1 MSRQALS
8 QPSPRGRRSKKTPTE
23 VCATEKMSTAVN
35 IPPQFEVIDRPLD
48 TQMTIS
54 MGPQH
59 PSTHGVLRLE
69 LVLDGEMV
77 VRAIPDIGYLHTG
90 MEKLFEYK
98 KYQQGIVIT
107 DRMDYLNP
115 LGNNLAYVMAVE
127 KLLQIEI
134 PERAQTI
141 RVLMCE
147 LQRIASHLVWL
158 GTHALDLGAMTVFF
172 YTFRER
178 EKILNLIEAAS
189 GGRLTPSYFRIGGL
203 MMDLPSGFERRVKQ
217 FLDGFPKAL
226 DDFKKLI
233 TGNRIFQKRTQGV
246 GFISG
251 EDAIDWGL
259 SGPSLRGS
267 GVALDIRRANP
278 YTGYEKYDFEIVTE
292 PDGDVWARYLVRMR
306 EMKESQKIVTQALSR
321 LKPGP
326 VKADAPKVVLPGSR
340 GDEDAHGC
348 SDSSL
353 PDRGRRIRCAGWRSL
368 PADRRFEGRTRRLHK
383 VHRRTKAGAG
393 AFSRAEFCESVGAA
407 AHVAR
412 RDDRRHRR
420 DYRIAGYC
428 AGRNRQMIC
437 HRDTEKMATDK
448 HGLAQIRNP
457 EIGVYLCSSVAD
469 SRVIGISVA
478 ILKG

>member
-1 MSRQALS
+1 
-8 QPSPRGRRSKKTPTE
+8 
-23 VCATEKMSTAVN
+23 MSTSTVN
-35 IPPQFEVIDRPLD
+35 IPPQFEIVDRPLD

-77 VRAIPDIGYLHTG
+77 VKATPDIGYLHTG

-127 KLLQIEI
+127 RLLALEI

-141 RVLMCE
+141 RVLTCE

-158 GTHALDLGAMTVFF
+158 GTHALDIGAMTVFF
-172 YTFRER
+172 YCFRER

-203 MMDLPSGFERRVKQ
+203 MMDLPAGFERRVKQ
-217 FLDGFPKAL
+217 FLDGFLKSVDEFHTL
-226 DDFKKLI
+226 L

-246 GFISG
+246 GVISA

-259 SGPSLRGS
+259 SGPCLRGS
-267 GVALDIRRANP
+267 GVDLDIRRANP
-278 YTGYEKYDFEIVTE
+278 YTGYERYDFEVPTVS
-292 PDGDVWARYLVRMR
+292 DGDVWARYIVRMR
-306 EMKESQKIVTQALSR
+306 EMKESHKIVTQALAR

-326 VKADAPKVVLPGSR
+326 VKADAPKVVLPDR
-340 GDEDAHGC
+340 EAMKRHMDALIHHFLIVAEGF
-348 SDSSL
+348 DV
-353 PDRGRRIRCAGWRSL
+353 PAGEVYMPIEASKGEL
-368 PADRRFEGRTRRLHK
+368 
-383 VHRRTKAGAG
+383 
-393 AFSRAEFCESVGAA
+393 
-407 AHVAR
+407 
-412 RDDRRHRR
+412 
-420 DYRIAGYC
+420 
-428 AGRNRQMIC
+428 
-437 HRDTEKMATDK
+437 
-448 HGLAQIRNP
+448 
-457 EIGVYLCSSVAD
+457 GVYVRSD
-469 SRVIGISVA
+469 GGPKPSRVHFRGPSFVNLSALPQMAEGAMIADIVA
-478 ILKG
+478 IIGSLDIVLGEIDR

>member
-1 MSRQALS
+1 
-8 QPSPRGRRSKKTPTE
+8 
-23 VCATEKMSTAVN
+23 MSTTLN
-35 IPPQFEVIDRPLD
+35 IPPQFEVVDRPLD

-77 VRAIPDIGYLHTG
+77 VKCTPDIGYLHTG

-127 KLLQIEI
+127 KILGLEI

-141 RVLMCE
+141 RVLTCE

-158 GTHALDLGAMTVFF
+158 GTHALDIGAMTVFF
-172 YTFRER
+172 YCFRER

-203 MMDLPSGFERRVKQ
+203 MMDLPPGFERRVQQ
-217 FLDGFPKAL
+217 FLDGFLKSVEE
-226 DDFKKLI
+226 FHKLL
-233 TGNRIFQKRTQGV
+233 TGNRIFQKRTQNV
-246 GFISG
+246 GRISA

-259 SGPSLRGS
+259 SGPCLRGS
-267 GVALDIRRANP
+267 GVNLDIRRANP
-278 YTGYEKYDFEIVTE
+278 YTGYEKYDFEIPTE

-306 EMKESQKIVTQALSR
+306 EMKESYKIVTQALSR

-326 VKADAPKVVLPGSR
+326 VKADAPKVVLPDR
-340 GDEDAHGC
+340 EAMKKHMDALIHHFLIVAEGF
-348 SDSSL
+348 DV
-353 PDRGRRIRCAGWRSL
+353 PAGEAYQPIEASKGEL
-368 PADRRFEGRTRRLHK
+368 
-383 VHRRTKAGAG
+383 
-393 AFSRAEFCESVGAA
+393 
-407 AHVAR
+407 
-412 RDDRRHRR
+412 
-420 DYRIAGYC
+420 
-428 AGRNRQMIC
+428 
-437 HRDTEKMATDK
+437 
-448 HGLAQIRNP
+448 
-457 EIGVYLCSSVAD
+457 GVYVKSNGGPKPARVHFRGPSFVNLSALPQMAQGAMVAD
-469 SRVIGISVA
+469 IVA
-478 ILKG
+478 IIGSLDIVLGEIDR

>member
-1 MSRQALS
+1 
-8 QPSPRGRRSKKTPTE
+8 
-23 VCATEKMSTAVN
+23 MSTTVN
-35 IPPQFEVIDRPLD
+35 IPPQFEIVDQPLD

-77 VRAIPDIGYLHTG
+77 VKAKPDIGYLHTG

-127 KLLQIEI
+127 KLLELEI

-141 RVLMCE
+141 RVLTTE

-158 GTHALDLGAMTVFF
+158 GTHALDIGAMTVFF
-172 YTFRER
+172 YCFRER

-203 MMDLPSGFERRVKQ
+203 MMDLPAGFERRVKQ
-217 FLDGFPKAL
+217 FQDGFLKSVDEFHTL
-226 DDFKKLI
+226 L
-233 TGNRIFQKRTQGV
+233 TGNRIFRNRTQGV
-246 GFISG
+246 GYISA

-259 SGPSLRGS
+259 SGPCLRGS
-267 GVALDIRRANP
+267 GVDLDIRRANP
-278 YTGYEKYDFEIVTE
+278 YTGYEQYDFEIPTE

-306 EMKESQKIVTQALSR
+306 EMKESHKIVTQALSL

-326 VKADAPKVVLPGSR
+326 IKADAPKVVLPDR
-340 GDEDAHGC
+340 EAMKTHMDALIHHFLIVAEGF
-348 SDSSL
+348 DV
-353 PDRGRRIRCAGWRSL
+353 PAGEVYMPIEASKGEL
-368 PADRRFEGRTRRLHK
+368 
-383 VHRRTKAGAG
+383 
-393 AFSRAEFCESVGAA
+393 
-407 AHVAR
+407 
-412 RDDRRHRR
+412 
-420 DYRIAGYC
+420 
-428 AGRNRQMIC
+428 
-437 HRDTEKMATDK
+437 
-448 HGLAQIRNP
+448 
-457 EIGVYLCSSVAD
+457 GVYVRSD
-469 SRVIGISVA
+469 GGPKPSRVHFRGPSFVNLSALPQMSEGAMIADIVA
-478 ILKG
+478 IIGSLDIVLGEIDR